1 MNKIWRKGI
10 GMLVA
15 VSLLAG
21 WFFSGKA
28 VQVTASS
35 AADLNQQYQDTVDKI
50 EEIKNNITAVK
61 NNVKKLESSK
71 KNLQE
76 YIDELDVQA
85 EELNSQI
92 QDVESQIAR
101 QEEKLAQTT
110 VLIQEQQENMVIRI
124 QYMYENGNASLL
136 ETVLTSNSISEM
148 LTRVEYIS
156 QMSQYDREMLEEYVA
171 TTEQLVVEK
180 EQLQLLSDGLS
191 EQKDALD
198 DVIASKTKQIKK
210 YQAQIDKANKDAKAY
225 QAQLLAQEKELEKV
239 EDAIAAAA
247 AAGGYE
253 GSVTGF
259 IWPCP
264 ASKRITSYF
273 GPRKAPVEGAST
285 DHKGIDIGVGT
296 GNNVIASAAGKVTT
310 STYSKSAGN
319 YIVISHGSGMSTVY
333 MHNSKLLVSVGDY
346 VEQGQTI
353 ALSGSTGYSSGPHL
367 HFGVIKNGTYV
378 DPLGYVS
385 P

>member
-1 MNKIWRKGI
+1 
-10 GMLVA
+10 
-15 VSLLAG
+15 
-21 WFFSGKA
+21 
-28 VQVTASS
+28 
-35 AADLNQQYQDTVDKI
+35 
-50 EEIKNNITAVK
+50 
-61 NNVKKLESSK
+61 
-71 KNLQE
+71 
-76 YIDELDVQA
+76 
-85 EELNSQI
+85 
-92 QDVESQIAR
+92 
-101 QEEKLAQTT
+101 
-110 VLIQEQQENMVIRI
+110 MVIRI

-171 TTEQLVVEK
+171 TTEQLAVEK

-210 YQAQIDKANKDAKAY
+210 YQDQIDKANKDAKTY
-225 QAQLLAQEKELEKV
+225 QAELLAQEKELEKV

-333 MHNSKLLVSVGDY
+333 MHNSKLLVSVGEY
-346 VEQGQTI
+346 VEQGQVI

-378 DPLGYVS
+378 NPLGYVS

>member
-1 MNKIWRKGI
+1 
-10 GMLVA
+10 
-15 VSLLAG
+15 
-21 WFFSGKA
+21 
-28 VQVTASS
+28 
-35 AADLNQQYQDTVDKI
+35 
-50 EEIKNNITAVK
+50 
-61 NNVKKLESSK
+61 
-71 KNLQE
+71 
-76 YIDELDVQA
+76 
-85 EELNSQI
+85 
-92 QDVESQIAR
+92 
-101 QEEKLAQTT
+101 
-110 VLIQEQQENMVIRI
+110 MVIRI

-171 TTEQLVVEK
+171 TTEQLAVEK

-333 MHNSKLLVSVGDY
+333 MHNSKLLVSVGEY
-346 VEQGQTI
+346 VEQGQVI

-378 DPLGYVS
+378 NPLGYVS